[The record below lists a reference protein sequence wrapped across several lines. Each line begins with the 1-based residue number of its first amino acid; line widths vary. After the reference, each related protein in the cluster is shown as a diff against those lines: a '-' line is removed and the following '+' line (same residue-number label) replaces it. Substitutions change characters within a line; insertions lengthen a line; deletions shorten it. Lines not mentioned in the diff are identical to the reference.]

1 MDRIFSRHLRWPL
14 ADALAVL
21 FFLLYLSWQAAD
33 WLPLDHVVAGDILGI
48 PLAVLAAY
56 SAWRASRRA
65 CDSPRLKNAWRWVT
79 LALVGDA
86 AGSFAQLVH
95 EATSTEASFPS
106 VSDPL
111 YLSLYPLMLIGVL
124 GFLKLD
130 GRRRSYELVLDCAI
144 VGLGGAAAFAFFV
157 LGEQALAGS
166 TPLQAAVSVA
176 YPVGGLVLLVA
187 LAAAVMSNPAP
198 AIRASLAW
206 MSAAMGFFIVADM
219 LFGYLVFH
227 GGYEGG
233 SPVEILYQA
242 GLLCFVLAAGEQG
255 REVSSKPR
263 PAARRRARASWLP
276 YAAIGAAIAA
286 LIGEEL
292 GQPIFPGVA
301 VTLITALVFLLVV
314 ARQFVSL
321 EALRLNRAR
330 LAEAQSL
337 SHLGSWDWDV
347 QRDRIVLS
355 DEEARL
361 LGVDPGSALT
371 FVEAEGLVHPDD
383 RGMFERVVE
392 AAIRDGRPF
401 TFETRICRSDGET
414 RSLLA
419 RVQVDVEDGVVVG
432 MRGTHQDITEQRRM
446 EAQLQYQADHDPLT
460 GLHNRRRFSEEL
472 EGALQAAERYGRGG
486 AVLMIDIDNFKLVND
501 ASGHA
506 AGDAVLKNI
515 AAVIS
520 TQARDIDVVARL
532 GGDEFA
538 VVLPDRT
545 TEAAV
550 AAGDEIRRRVAATEA
565 GPHLSIGVA
574 PFGTEPLLADDV
586 LVAADVA
593 LYEAKQGGKDRVC
606 VNVRGSDGA
615 GNRVERIRA
624 ALDQDRFVLFGQPMV
639 DLVSGE
645 VYHREL
651 LIRMVSEEGDLIPP
665 DAFLPTAE
673 RVGLITEI
681 DRWVT
686 REGLKLA
693 RRGER
698 ISINLSAPS
707 IGDEEILEM
716 VRAALA
722 DGVSPSHLIFEIT
735 ETAAMTNMT
744 VARGFVQALS
754 GLGCGVALDD
764 FGTGFG
770 SFTYLKHLPTTHL
783 KIDMEFVR
791 DVAVNS
797 TDREVVK
804 SITDVAH
811 SLGKLT
817 VAEGVEN
824 EETLEALR
832 EFGVDFAQ
840 GYFVGRPK
848 LISSPLETT
857 VREQRSL

>member
-1 MDRIFSRHLRWPL
+1 MRWPA
-14 ADALAVL
+14 ADALAAL
-21 FFLLYLSWQAAD
+21 LFLLYLSWQAAD
-33 WLPLDHVVAGDILGI
+33 WLPLDHVLAGDILGI
-48 PLAVLAAY
+48 PLGVLSTYA
-56 SAWRASRRA
+56 AWRASRRA
-65 CDSPRLKNAWRWVT
+65 CDSRRLKNAWRWVA
-79 LALVGDA
+79 LALAGEA
-86 AGSFAQLVH
+86 AGSVAQLVH
-95 EATSTEASFPS
+95 EASSTETSFPS

-111 YLSLYPLMLIGVL
+111 YLSLYPLMLIGLL
-124 GFLKLD
+124 GFLKWD
-130 GRRRSYELVLDCAI
+130 GGRRRSDELALDCAI
-144 VGLGGAAAFAFFV
+144 VGLGGAAAFAYFV
-157 LGEQALAGS
+157 LGAQALEGS
-166 TPLQAAVSVA
+166 TPLEAAVAIA

-187 LAAAVMSNPAP
+187 LAAAVMSNPPP

-206 MSAAMGFFIVADM
+206 MSAAMGFFIVANM

-233 SPVEILYQA
+233 SAVEILYQA
-242 GLLCFVLAAGEQG
+242 GLLCFVFAAGEQG
-255 REVSSKPR
+255 REVSSRSQPAPPR
-263 PAARRRARASWLP
+263 RLRASWPP
-276 YAAIGAAIAA
+276 YVAIGAAITVLIAEELNNPVFPGLVVTVIAA
-286 LIGEEL
+286 LVL
-292 GQPIFPGVA
+292 
-301 VTLITALVFLLVV
+301 LLVV

-321 EALRLNRAR
+321 AALRLSRAR

-347 QRDRIVLS
+347 HQDRIVLS

-361 LGVDPGSALT
+361 LGVEIGSALT
-371 FVEAEGLVHPDD
+371 FVEAEGLVHPED
-383 RGMFERVVE
+383 RGNFQRVVE
-392 AAIRDGRPF
+392 AAIRNGKPF

-414 RSLLA
+414 RTLLT
-419 RVQVDVEDGVVVG
+419 RVQVDVEDGVVVA
-432 MRGTHQDITEQRRM
+432 MHGTHQDITEQRHM

-460 GLHNRRRFSEEL
+460 GLFNRRRFSEEL
-472 EGALQAAERYGRGG
+472 EGILQAAGRYRCGG

-501 ASGHA
+501 TSGHA
-506 AGDAVLKNI
+506 TGDSVLKGI
-515 AAVIS
+515 AAVL
-520 TQARDIDVVARL
+520 TTRARAIDVVARL

-538 VVLPDRT
+538 VVLPDT
-545 TEAAV
+545 STEAAV
-550 AAGDEIRRRVAATEA
+550 AVGDEIRRRVAATEA
-565 GPHLSIGVA
+565 GPNLSIGVA
-574 PFGTEPLLADDV
+574 PFDAEPVLADDV

-606 VNVRGSDGA
+606 VNVRGSMGA
-615 GNRVERIRA
+615 TNRVERIRA
-624 ALDQDRFVLFGQPMV
+624 ALDQDRFVLFAQPMV

-645 VYHREL
+645 VSHREL
-651 LIRMVSEEGDLIPP
+651 LIRMVSEDGDLIPP

-693 RRGER
+693 RRGES

-707 IGDEEILEM
+707 IGDEQILAM

-722 DGVSPSHLIFEIT
+722 DGVAPSHLIFEIT

-744 VARGFVQALS
+744 VARGFVETLS
-754 GLGCGVALDD
+754 RLGCGVALDD

-791 DVAVNS
+791 DVVVNP

-811 SLGKLT
+811 SLGKRT
-817 VAEGVEN
+817 VAEGVEDK
-824 EETLEALR
+824 ETLEALR
-832 EFGVDFAQ
+832 EFGVDSAQ
-840 GYFVGRPK
+840 GYFVGRPE
-848 LISSPLETT
+848 LISSPFEGAL
-857 VREQRSL
+857 REAGG